1 MRLLPYEAIR
11 LKLLI
16 LILTKQSRFEAHA
29 LTFAQED
36 LKVLFTGIRN
46 FIPVMRKVFPKQN

>member
-1 MRLLPYEAIR
+1 MWLLSYETVA
-11 LKLLI
+11 LTLLI
-16 LILTKQSRFEAHA
+16 RILTKQSRFEAHA

-46 FIPVMRKVFPKQN
+46 FIPVMRKAFPKQN